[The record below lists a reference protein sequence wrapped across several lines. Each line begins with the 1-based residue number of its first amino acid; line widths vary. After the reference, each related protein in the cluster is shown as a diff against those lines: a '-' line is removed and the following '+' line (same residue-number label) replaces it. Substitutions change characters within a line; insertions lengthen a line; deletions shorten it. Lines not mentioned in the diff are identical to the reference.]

1 LKNLAAGDV
10 VVVAVEEEVEV
21 EVLLAAVVVVVVVEL
36 TCSKPSETKTTSL
49 QPIHRTKQSLVSP
62 HDEFPRGSP

>member
-36 TCSKPSETKTTSL
+36 TCSKPSETKTTMANISAADSSYQAISCL
-49 QPIHRTKQSLVSP
+49 TS
-62 HDEFPRGSP
+62 